1 MWLYLFG
8 MFICCFGAITD
19 FRRYQKC
26 RRKDGIYYTITWIIL
41 GIINTIGFIME
52 RSA

>member
-8 MFICCFGAITD
+8 MFICCFGVITD

-26 RRKDGIYYTITWIIL
+26 KRKDGIFYIITWIIL